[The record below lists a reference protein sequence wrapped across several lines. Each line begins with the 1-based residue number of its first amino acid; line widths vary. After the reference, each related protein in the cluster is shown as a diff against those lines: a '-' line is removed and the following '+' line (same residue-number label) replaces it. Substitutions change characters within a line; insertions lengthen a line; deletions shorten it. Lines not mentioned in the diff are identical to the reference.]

1 MEEVG
6 TPAMIKTTLVA
17 MTVMGCDC
25 DARLCEYIGETP
37 AQWSSVAECQ
47 AAMKTQIERR
57 RDLDYPLISGVCQ
70 AVETPTAELALQVPP
85 PVSSDTTVPIKPVP
99 GRSGPAA
106 RVSMLYSAALDG
118 GRIVFRKSEDGYL
131 LVRSGVGQVAEGAV
145 SLVRWTA
152 TSLMPGR

>member
-1 MEEVG
+1 
-6 TPAMIKTTLVA
+6 MIKTALVA

-25 DARLCEYIGETP
+25 DAKLCEYIGETP

-70 AVETPTAELALQVPP
+70 TVETPSQELALQVPP
-85 PVSSDTTVPIKPVP
+85 PASSDAMVPITPDP
-99 GRSGPAA
+99 RRSGPAA
-106 RVSMLYSAALDG
+106 RVSMLYSAAMDG

-131 LVRSGVGQVAEGAV
+131 LVRSGVGRVADGAVTLVKWTAV
-145 SLVRWTA
+145 SLI
-152 TSLMPGR
+152 PGR